1 MRGIRPP
8 SIISF
13 AIVAAVFVLGWLSWT
28 AITERAITTG
38 GRTGIHHKEGLS
50 AVISGFFYLG
60 AALFVL
66 GLLAHTNRFKRLIWA
81 GLALAW
87 VLVTSSFFLFSY

>member
-8 SIISF
+8 SIIWF
-13 AIVAAVFVLGWLSWT
+13 AIMAAVFLLGWLSWT
-28 AITERAITTG
+28 AITERAITTAS
-38 GRTGIHHKEGLS
+38 RTGIHHKDELS
-50 AVISGFFYLG
+50 AVVSGFFYLG

-66 GLLAHTNRFKRLIWA
+66 GLLAHTSRFKRLIWA

-87 VLVTSSFFLFSY
+87 VLVTSSFFLFFY